1 MDFTEVQA
9 HDYES
14 ALQATPNLI
23 NTRLGPVEYATVGRG
38 PVILSVH
45 GGPGGFDQGLAL
57 AMCFA
62 KNGFQVIAP
71 SRPGYLGTPLGT
83 ATNPQEQA
91 AVLVALLD
99 ALELEQVIVVGA
111 SAGGPPTYA
120 LAQDHPDRVRALIEI
135 DSVCMHYTKLQEISP
150 VEQALYLSRPGMWV
164 VEWLMR
170 HFPAMMI
177 KQFLTTEGTL
187 EGDEL
192 DKQVRQAV
200 ADPTEL
206 AFVRV
211 MMQTMST
218 RYEQRRP
225 GLENDIL
232 MLTSLTAMPLDR
244 IQAPTLIFHGAAE
257 RDVPAEQASYAAE
270 QIRDAHLHWIDK
282 GSHIGFWVSEMALE
296 SQKLAIH
303 WAHSHQN

>member
-9 HDYES
+9 RDYES
-14 ALQATPNLI
+14 ALQTTPKLL
-23 NTRLGPVEYATVGRG
+23 NTRLGPVQYAAVGQG
-38 PVILSVH
+38 PTILSVH

-62 KNGFQVIAP
+62 KNGFRVIAP
-71 SRPGYLGTPLGT
+71 SRPGYLGTPLGN

-99 ALELEQVIVVGA
+99 ALGLAQVTVVGA

-120 LAQDHPDRVRALIEI
+120 LAQDYPERVSALIEI
-135 DSVCMHYTKLQEISP
+135 DSVCMHYTKMQEISA
-150 VEQALYLSRPGMWV
+150 VEQALYLSRPGMWLV
-164 VEWLMR
+164 DWLMR

-218 RYEQRRP
+218 RYAQRRP
-225 GLENDIL
+225 GLENDIS

-244 IQAPTLIFHGAAE
+244 IKAPTLIFHGTAE
-257 RDVPAEQASYAAE
+257 RDVPAEHASYAAT
-270 QIRDAHLHWIDK
+270 QIHDAQLHWIDK
-282 GSHIGFWVSEMALE
+282 GSYIGFWVSEMALE
-296 SQKLAIH
+296 SQKLAIQ
-303 WAHSHQN
+303 WAHGHEN